1 MEELITE
8 EEICKQL
15 FELAQTPEQVRY
27 LTGSNQTVLMNKMA
41 EYKAEMERDYR
52 VSLDLARFNK
62 GKEEA
67 YLKAIVELAKGRY
80 SDYD

>member
-15 FELAQTPEQVRY
+15 LELAQTPEQIRY

-52 VSLDLARFNK
+52 VSLDLARFNE
-62 GKEEA
+62 GKEKA
-67 YLKAIVELAKGRY
+67 YLKAIVKLAKGVY
-80 SDYD
+80 SNYD